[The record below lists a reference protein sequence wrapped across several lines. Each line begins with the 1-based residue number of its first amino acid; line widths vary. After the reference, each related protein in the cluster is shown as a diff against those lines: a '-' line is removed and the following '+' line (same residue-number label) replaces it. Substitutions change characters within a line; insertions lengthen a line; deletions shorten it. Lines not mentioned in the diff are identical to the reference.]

1 MIEQQIKDA
10 YQNLPLQVK
19 KAIADSNWAEEIG
32 RIGKKFNLRLD
43 QTAALED
50 NVTLIM
56 LGLLSVTE
64 FVENFKSDMDISAED
79 IRKGIISD
87 LEKNIFAKIRAALVE
102 ETLPAQKTDVKIP
115 EPSAPFVESDTQP
128 TTTLTQSAPEPIS
141 IITPQEQTVIEPDPV
156 SLPMQQPAESRD
168 EILSQIENPVKT
180 ETQLV
185 KNTQVTVAPVIT
197 KPLTAPI
204 APTQPKPARVD
215 PYREPIV

>member
-1 MIEQQIKDA
+1 MLEKQIKDA
-10 YQNLPLQVK
+10 YDALPKIVRD
-19 KAIADSNWAEEIG
+19 AIANSNWVSEIG
-32 RIGKKFNLRLD
+32 LLSKKYNLRVD
-43 QTAALED
+43 QTATIEN
-50 NVTLIM
+50 NVSLIM
-56 LGLLSVTE
+56 LGLLSVNE
-64 FVENFKSDMDISAED
+64 FVEDFEIETEITNKEIKNAV
-79 IRKGIISD
+79 IRD

-115 EPSAPFVESDTQP
+115 EPSAPFVESDAQP

-156 SLPMQQPAESRD
+156 SLPIQQPAESRD

>member
-1 MIEQQIKDA
+1 MIEQQIRDA
-10 YQNLPLQVK
+10 YQNLPEIVK
-19 KAIADSNWAEEIG
+19 KAIADSNWAEEIS

-43 QTAALED
+43 QTAALEN

-64 FVENFKSDMDISAED
+64 FVANFKSDMNINAED
-79 IRKGIISD
+79 VQNGIISD
-87 LEKNIFAKIRAALVE
+87 LEKNIFAKIRSALVE
-102 ETLPAQKTDVKIP
+102 ETSPTQKTEVASP
-115 EPSAPFVESDTQP
+115 APSAPDLINQ
-128 TTTLTQSAPEPIS
+128 EPLLIS
-141 IITPQEQTVIEPDPV
+141 TPQEQTILEPDPIAPIAAESV
-156 SLPMQQPAESRD
+156 ESRD

-185 KNTQVTVAPVIT
+185 KNTQVTATPVIT

-215 PYREPIV
+215 PYREPIS